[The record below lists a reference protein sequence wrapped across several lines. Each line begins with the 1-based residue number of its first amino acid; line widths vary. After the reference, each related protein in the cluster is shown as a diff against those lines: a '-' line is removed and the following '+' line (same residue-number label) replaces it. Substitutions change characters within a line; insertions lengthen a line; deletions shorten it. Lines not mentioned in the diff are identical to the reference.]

1 MRTKAKFP
9 LDGGTAGAGRRGFTL
24 IEVLAALLL
33 MAIVVPV
40 AMHAMSVATRAG
52 ILGQRKAAAMRVA
65 ERVLTELIVIGQ
77 AVQASNS
84 GTIAEGDASYAWT
97 LETESWAEDAMLQLT
112 VKVDF
117 SVQVN
122 GYSVHASTLL
132 DPTATGAG
140 TEIVAPEVNE

>member
-1 MRTKAKFP
+1 M
-9 LDGGTAGAGRRGFTL
+9 

-65 ERVLTELIVIGQ
+65 ERVLAETIVTGGALQ
-77 AVQASNS
+77 ATNS
-84 GTIAEGDASYAWT
+84 GAIAEGDMTYAWT
-97 LETESWAEDAMLQLT
+97 LQSETWTEDAMMQLT

-117 SVQVN
+117 SVQGN
-122 GYSVHASTLL
+122 TYSVNVSTLV
-132 DPTATGAG
+132 DPTAAGAG
-140 TEIVAPEVNE
+140 AEIGAEVIE